1 MQLLHSSDICPVFYT
16 FPGNLYFYTFRYI
29 KMEPVTRLHKTCLKL
44 KLEETEKARRNSSLI
59 HYFGLI

>member
-1 MQLLHSSDICPVFYT
+1 MLFPAT
-16 FPGNLYFYTFRYI
+16 FNFILFRYI

-44 KLEETEKARRNSSLI
+44 KLEETDKAGGNSSLI

>member
-1 MQLLHSSDICPVFYT
+1 
-16 FPGNLYFYTFRYI
+16 
-29 KMEPVTRLHKTCLKL
+29 MEPVTRLHKTCLKL